1 MNPAI
6 MLLMLPLTI
15 MLSSLFIPYSKANK
29 SSHAKL
35 LATKLAFFSSLL
47 PLAFFIYDGLVVT
60 SFEAQWLAFD
70 VCPVHVSFT
79 LDTYSVFFLPI
90 SLFIAWS
97 IMEFTVKYMK
107 SDPKID
113 TFFRYLIIFTL
124 MMMILVT
131 AENVYQL
138 FIGWEGV
145 GIMSYMLINWW
156 SYRPASNKAA
166 LQAVIYNRLADIGL
180 TVALAWM
187 VVNNL
192 SLDIQGVQASPDL
205 AIIPAFGFILA
216 AAGKSAQFGFHPW
229 LPAAMEGP
237 TPVSALLHSSTMVV
251 AGVFLLIRASSFIHC
266 NKMTT
271 IACLL
276 LGALTSLLAATCA
289 LTQNDMKKII
299 AYSTTSQLGLMMT
312 AIGLKQPELAFM
324 HIATHAFFK
333 AMLFLCAGAII
344 HNLNNEQDI
353 RKMGG
358 LKKAMPITSAC
369 LVIGALSLSG
379 MPFMSGFYSKDAI
392 IEALNT
398 SNINSISL
406 AMTLIATTF
415 TVLYNLRMIYYV
427 VLGTPRL
434 LPLASLPE
442 TRQIISP
449 ILRLAVGSIA
459 AGLLISTNIL
469 PCNIPQL
476 TMPPEVKLAAM
487 IITALALLTGVALIL
502 TAPRL
507 PLSNKG
513 TQSPLPF
520 KMANFYFILH
530 HILPAAILWMS
541 QKLSGHLTDQTHYEA
556 LGPKMLTVLQIL
568 MTKIMTNLHKARI
581 NPYLK
586 VIILGI
592 TLFLLLYYPSMT
604 EGPPADDPG

>member
-6 MLLMLPLTI
+6 MLFMLPLTI
-15 MLSSLFIPYSKANK
+15 MLSSLFLPYSKMNK
-29 SSHAKL
+29 PFHAKV

-47 PLAFFIYDGLVVT
+47 PLAFFLYDGLVVT
-60 SFEAQWLAFD
+60 SHEVYWLAFN
-70 VCPVHVSFT
+70 VCPIHISFT
-79 LDTYSVFFLPI
+79 LDKYSVLFLPI
-90 SLFIAWS
+90 SLFVAWS
-97 IMEFTVKYMK
+97 IMEFTVKYME

-124 MMMILVT
+124 MMMVLVT
-131 AENVYQL
+131 AENVVQL

-156 SYRPASNKAA
+156 SYRSTSNKAA
-166 LQAVIYNRLADIGL
+166 LQAVIYNRLADVGL
-180 TVALAWM
+180 AIALAWM

-192 SLDIQGVQASPDL
+192 SLDIQGVRASPDL
-205 AIIPAFGFILA
+205 ALIPALGFILA

-251 AGVFLLIRASSFIHC
+251 AGVFLLIRTSKLIYSSETATMI
-266 NKMTT
+266 
-271 IACLL
+271 CLL

-358 LKKAMPITSAC
+358 LKKAMPITSSC
-369 LVIGALSLSG
+369 LIIGALALSG

-398 SNINSISL
+398 SDINFFSL

-415 TVLYNLRMIYYV
+415 TVLYNLRMIYFV
-427 VLGTPRL
+427 VLGSPRMPTL
-434 LPLASLPE
+434 SALPE
-442 TRQIISP
+442 ARQTLNP

-459 AGLLISTNIL
+459 AGLLISINML
-469 PCNIPQL
+469 PSNIPQM
-476 TMPPEVKLAAM
+476 TMPPEIKLAAL
-487 IITALALLTGVALIL
+487 IVTALGFLTGAALMS
-502 TAPRL
+502 TAPTL
-507 PLSNKG
+507 QPSTKG

-520 KMANFYFILH
+520 KMTHFYFIIH
-530 HILPAAILWMS
+530 HTLSTITLWIS
-541 QKLSGHLTDQTHYEA
+541 QKLSNHLTDQTHYEA
-556 LGPKMLTVLQIL
+556 TGPKMLAYLQIL
-568 MTKIMTNLHKARI
+568 MTKALTSLHKSRI
-581 NPYLK
+581 NSYLK
-586 VIILGI
+586 IIALAMMLI
-592 TLFLLLYYPSMT
+592 LLLSLP
-604 EGPPADDPG
+604 